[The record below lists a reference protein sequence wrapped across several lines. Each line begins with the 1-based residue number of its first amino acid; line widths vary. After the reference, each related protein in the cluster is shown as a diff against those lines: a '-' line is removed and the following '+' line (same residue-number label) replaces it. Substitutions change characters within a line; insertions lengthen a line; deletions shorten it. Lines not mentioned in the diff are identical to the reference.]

1 MNLSLD
7 THVLLWTLSAPER
20 LSEVA
25 RNAIEDPANIVF
37 VSAAVAWEI
46 EIKAALGKLRAP
58 SDLLNQ
64 LAAANFQ
71 ELPITIAH
79 ALAIKQLPNLHRDP
93 FAVEHS
99 FRDRRKTGPLLR
111 RRNKCRKRSCPEK
124 RSAIRTPSKTEH
136 RSGTVGT
143 SACSGRQSRFRRRQ
157 NL

>member
-20 LSEVA
+20 LSKVA
-25 RNAIEDPANIVF
+25 RSAIEDPANIVF

-46 EIKAALGKLRAP
+46 EIKVALGKLRAP
-58 SDLLNQ
+58 SDLLQQ

-93 FAVEHS
+93 F
-99 FRDRRKTGPLLR
+99 DRIMLAQAKAAGLTFVTADPEVLQYPAAFLR
-111 RRNKCRKRSCPEK
+111 
-124 RSAIRTPSKTEH
+124 AI
-136 RSGTVGT
+136 
-143 SACSGRQSRFRRRQ
+143 
-157 NL
+157 

>member
-20 LSEVA
+20 LSAAA
-25 RNAIEDPANIVF
+25 RSAIEDPANIVF

-93 FAVEHS
+93 F
-99 FRDRRKTGPLLR
+99 DRIMLAQAKAAGLTFVTADPEVLQYPATFLR
-111 RRNKCRKRSCPEK
+111 
-124 RSAIRTPSKTEH
+124 AT
-136 RSGTVGT
+136 
-143 SACSGRQSRFRRRQ
+143 
-157 NL
+157 

>member
-20 LSEVA
+20 LSKVA
-25 RNAIEDPANIVF
+25 RNAIENPANIVF

-71 ELPITIAH
+71 ELPITVAH
-79 ALAIKQLPNLHRDP
+79 AVVIKQLPNLHRDP
-93 FAVEHS
+93 F
-99 FRDRRKTGPLLR
+99 DRIMLAQAKAAGLTFVTADPEVLQYPGTFLR
-111 RRNKCRKRSCPEK
+111 AK
-124 RSAIRTPSKTEH
+124 
-136 RSGTVGT
+136 
-143 SACSGRQSRFRRRQ
+143 
-157 NL
+157 

>member
-20 LSEVA
+20 LSAAA

-46 EIKAALGKLRAP
+46 EIKAALGKLRVP

-64 LAAANFQ
+64 LTAANFQ
-71 ELPITIAH
+71 GLPITIGH

-93 FAVEHS
+93 F
-99 FRDRRKTGPLLR
+99 DRIMLAQAKAAGLTFVTADPQVLQYPATFLR
-111 RRNKCRKRSCPEK
+111 
-124 RSAIRTPSKTEH
+124 AT
-136 RSGTVGT
+136 
-143 SACSGRQSRFRRRQ
+143 
-157 NL
+157 

>member
-7 THVLLWTLSAPER
+7 THVLLWTLSVPER
-20 LSEVA
+20 LSKVA
-25 RNAIEDPANIVF
+25 RSAIEDPANIVF

-93 FAVEHS
+93 F
-99 FRDRRKTGPLLR
+99 DRIMLAQAKTAGLTFVTADPEVLQYPGTFLR
-111 RRNKCRKRSCPEK
+111 
-124 RSAIRTPSKTEH
+124 AT
-136 RSGTVGT
+136 
-143 SACSGRQSRFRRRQ
+143 
-157 NL
+157 

>member
-7 THVLLWTLSAPER
+7 TQVLLWTLSAPER
-20 LSEVA
+20 LSAVA
-25 RNAIEDPANIVF
+25 RSAIEDPANIVF

-58 SDLLNQ
+58 SDLLQQ

-93 FAVEHS
+93 F
-99 FRDRRKTGPLLR
+99 DRIMLAQAKAAGLTFVTADPDVLQYPAAFLR
-111 RRNKCRKRSCPEK
+111 
-124 RSAIRTPSKTEH
+124 AI
-136 RSGTVGT
+136 
-143 SACSGRQSRFRRRQ
+143 
-157 NL
+157 